1 MKSLNRAMLIAVLVL
16 VAIVS
21 AACGGGGSG
30 GGSGKPEDAA
40 KAFIEATFKGDFTAL
55 KNAVCDKLKGD
66 LTAEAE
72 ATIKAGLDQMG
83 GAGSLDTSAITYT
96 YDSANK
102 VVTLGGTMKAT
113 VQGVSMDIPVD
124 TMFATGL
131 PVVEE
136 GGGWKVCPETVL
148 GG

>member
-21 AACGGGGSG
+21 AACGGGSSG
-30 GGSGKPEDAA
+30 GAGKPEDAA

-55 KNAVCDKLKGD
+55 KNSVCDKLKGD
-66 LTAEAE
+66 LTTEAE
-72 ATIKAGLDQMG
+72 ATIKAGLEQMG
-83 GAGSLDTSAITYT
+83 GAGNLDTSAITYT

-102 VVTLGGTMKAT
+102 SVTLGGTMKAT

-124 TMFATGL
+124 TMFPGGL

-136 GGGWKVCPETVL
+136 GGGWKVCPATVL